1 MRLLKEAGI
10 SVPDGILAKT
20 PEEAYKAAKKIGSQD
35 LIVKAQ
41 ILAGDRRKGVFEGGF
56 KGGVKVVFSAEEA
69 REVSSRMIGK
79 KLFTQQTGKKGRIC
93 SQVLVCKRIYPRR
106 ECYFA
111 ILMEPSFQ
119 GPVLIGSSQGG
130 VSIEEVAAE
139 DPDAIIKEPVDIMEG
154 LRSEQA
160 LQFAEKIGFP
170 THLVREAADH
180 MIKLYN
186 FFIEHDATMVEINPL
201 AEDSMGSVVCLD
213 AKMTFDGN
221 AAYRQEEIFR
231 LQDWAQEDERDR
243 NAAKADLS
251 YVGLEGRIGCLVN
264 GAGLAMATMDIIQ
277 FHGGLPANFLNVGGG
292 ATVQQVTEA
301 LKIITSKTTVEA
313 ILVNIFGGLMRRL
326 TLMIAYRGS
335 SSSSWQAE
343 DPGLYELDAA
353 AKTVVKIS
361 EIMILAKEAQV
372 DVKF

>member
-1 MRLLKEAGI
+1 MALWAWVVLQNGGVMWPGPRLQARSLSLHEYLSMRLLKEAGI

-264 GAGLAMATMDIIQ
+264 GAGLAMATMDIIPLQ
-277 FHGGLPANFLNVGGG
+277 F
-292 ATVQQVTEA
+292 
-301 LKIITSKTTVEA
+301 
-313 ILVNIFGGLMRRL
+313 
-326 TLMIAYRGS
+326 
-335 SSSSWQAE
+335 
-343 DPGLYELDAA
+343 
-353 AKTVVKIS
+353 
-361 EIMILAKEAQV
+361 
-372 DVKF
+372 